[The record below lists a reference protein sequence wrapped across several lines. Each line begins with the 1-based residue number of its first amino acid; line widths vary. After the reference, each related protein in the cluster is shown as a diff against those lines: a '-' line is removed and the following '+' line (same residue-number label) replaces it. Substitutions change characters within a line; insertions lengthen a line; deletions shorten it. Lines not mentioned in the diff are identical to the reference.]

1 MSRILS
7 VYTNGTGLFD
17 HARSVLMRR
26 SYAPNGAVREGC
38 QTFHA
43 ARYIGGGPGCSAWY
57 LSPYRQKQ

>member
-38 QTFHA
+38 QTFYA
-43 ARYIGGGPGCSAWY
+43 VRYFFLRGPLFRGRVR
-57 LSPYRQKQ
+57 L